1 MARSNIKAVFENDV
15 QTVWNVITDVKNY
28 IWRTDLS
35 KTEIISDKQFIE
47 YTKNG
52 YATTF
57 TITLFEPYKRWEFDV
72 ENSNIKGHWIGIF
85 TQKGEKTEI
94 DFTEDVTAKKVLMK
108 PFVKAYV
115 ADGLFCREIDGLF
128 CRSSPDIIVRRRCVL
143 SHKRRGWLQPSPSFR
158 YSRNLALQDELYHPV
173 INNGPAVLVCVDKRL
188 GTGPVNQSR
197 DAG

>member
-1 MARSNIKAVFENDV
+1 MIRKEGYRFCLFGIPAGITVGIIFAYLLEPNGITIINAIATSIFAIILGIIIV
-15 QTVWNVITDVKNY
+15 Q
-28 IWRTDLS
+28 
-35 KTEIISDKQFIE
+35 ISV
-47 YTKNG
+47 
-52 YATTF
+52 
-57 TITLFEPYKRWEFDV
+57 YKPAQ
-72 ENSNIKGHWIGIF
+72 I
-85 TQKGEKTEI
+85 
-94 DFTEDVTAKKVLMK
+94 A
-108 PFVKAYV
+108 V

>member
-1 MARSNIKAVFENDV
+1 MVNHLGNWKNGELGDFVTLKRGFDLPQQKREDGQVPIFSSSGITGTHSTAMVKAPG
-15 QTVWNVITDVKNY
+15 VITGRYGTIGEV
-28 IWRTDLS
+28 
-35 KTEIISDKQFIE
+35 F
-47 YTKNG
+47 
-52 YATTF
+52 YAAKDFWPLNTT
-57 TITLFEPYKRWEFDV
+57 
-72 ENSNIKGHWIGIF
+72 
-85 TQKGEKTEI
+85 
-94 DFTEDVTAKKVLMK
+94 
-108 PFVKAYV
+108 V

>member
-1 MARSNIKAVFENDV
+1 MPP
-15 QTVWNVITDVKNY
+15 
-28 IWRTDLS
+28 
-35 KTEIISDKQFIE
+35 
-47 YTKNG
+47 
-52 YATTF
+52 
-57 TITLFEPYKRWEFDV
+57 TLWQGGFCSFFR
-72 ENSNIKGHWIGIF
+72 
-85 TQKGEKTEI
+85 
-94 DFTEDVTAKKVLMK
+94 KVL
-108 PFVKAYV
+108 FGGFYGYQGETLCFFSRLYLDVISADYHNV

>member
-1 MARSNIKAVFENDV
+1 MINFLNDIRNAENPISNNRKLINTIAILFLGIALGTFSKYLDFR
-15 QTVWNVITDVKNY
+15 QTE
-28 IWRTDLS
+28 LP
-35 KTEIISDKQFIE
+35 
-47 YTKNG
+47 G
-52 YATTF
+52 
-57 TITLFEPYKRWEFDV
+57 
-72 ENSNIKGHWIGIF
+72 
-85 TQKGEKTEI
+85 
-94 DFTEDVTAKKVLMK
+94 VLMAINGVLDIGN
-108 PFVKAYV
+108 FLGRFAIWILIALCISIV

>member
-1 MARSNIKAVFENDV
+1 MDQSMICLPS
-15 QTVWNVITDVKNY
+15 DVK
-28 IWRTDLS
+28 TAL
-35 KTEIISDKQFIE
+35 
-47 YTKNG
+47 
-52 YATTF
+52 
-57 TITLFEPYKRWEFDV
+57 
-72 ENSNIKGHWIGIF
+72 
-85 TQKGEKTEI
+85 EKTNFIKRYEMLSNT
-94 DFTEDVTAKKVLMK
+94 FNGERTPLNERLR
-108 PFVKAYV
+108 V